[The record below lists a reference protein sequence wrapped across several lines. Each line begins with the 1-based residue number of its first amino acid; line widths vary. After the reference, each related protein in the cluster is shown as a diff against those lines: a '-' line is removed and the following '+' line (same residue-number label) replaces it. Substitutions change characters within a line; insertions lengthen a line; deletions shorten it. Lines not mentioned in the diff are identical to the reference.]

1 MKLLELTEF
10 LIKKIVS
17 DPDTVSL
24 KQFEE
29 DEEIIIEVL
38 VDEKD
43 MGQVIGRGG
52 KTANA
57 IRTIVQAAAYQDT
70 KKRIKINIDSM

>member
-1 MKLLELTEF
+1 MKILELTEF
-10 LIKKIVS
+10 LVKQIVTDS
-17 DPDTVSL
+17 ETVST

-29 DEEIIIEVL
+29 DDEIIIEVL

-43 MGQVIGRGG
+43 MGQVIGKAGN
-52 KTANA
+52 TANA
-57 IRTIVQAAAYQDT
+57 IRTIVQAAAYQHT